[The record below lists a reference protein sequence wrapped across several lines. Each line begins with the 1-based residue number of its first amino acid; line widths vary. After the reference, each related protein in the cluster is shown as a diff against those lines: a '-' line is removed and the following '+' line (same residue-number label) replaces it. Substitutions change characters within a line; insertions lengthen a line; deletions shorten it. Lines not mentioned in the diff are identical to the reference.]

1 MSSGTPIAPTEL
13 RRFAG
18 EIWPGARAGP
28 LPRSAGSG
36 YLLRLSKHVTN
47 GGTDRR
53 VRIEHIRNFCIVAHI
68 DHGKSTLADRLL
80 ETTRTLER
88 REMREQV
95 LDSNELERERGIT
108 IKLHAIRMDYTAPD
122 GREYELNLI
131 DTPGHVDFTYEVSRS
146 LAACEGAVLVVD
158 ASQGVQAQTLSNLF
172 LAMEAGLEII
182 PVLNKIDLPG
192 AEPEKRREE
201 IIDLLGVDAEEVLTV
216 SAKEG
221 VGISQLL
228 ERIVEKVPPPEGD
241 PAAPLRALIFDSF
254 YDKYQGAV
262 PSIRVV
268 DGSIRP
274 GTMITF
280 GASDSK
286 YEVDEVGYMRL
297 GRVPQP
303 ELNPGDVGYVIAAIK
318 RVADTRVGDTVL
330 DAADQARELLPGYQD
345 VKPMVFSGL
354 YPTDPDYYEEL
365 RDALER
371 LRLNDASLHYEPE
384 TSTALGFGFRCG
396 FLGLLHMEIVQER
409 LEREFDLDLITTV
422 PNVEY
427 HVVMTDASTTIIE
440 NPSALPDRGRIERI
454 EEPYVRARIM
464 CPAEYIGNVQK
475 LVHDRRGEYVHM
487 HYLDPSRVEFLY
499 EIPLAEVVLDFYD
512 KLKGG
517 TRGYASLDWELLEY
531 RPNDLVK
538 LDMLINGDPVDAF
551 SVIIHRDKAYE
562 YGRDMATKLKELIP
576 RQMFEVAIQAAIGTK
591 IIARTTVKALK
602 KDVTAKCYG
611 GDITRKRKLLEK
623 QKEGKRRMKQ
633 VGSVEIPQEAFLA
646 VLQVG
651 D

>member
-1 MSSGTPIAPTEL
+1 MLACRYLFGLYQDT
-13 RRFAG
+13 R
-18 EIWPGARAGP
+18 GARV
-28 LPRSAGSG
+28 L
-36 YLLRLSKHVTN
+36 
-47 GGTDRR
+47 
-53 VRIEHIRNFCIVAHI
+53 IRNFCIIAHI

-80 ETTRTLER
+80 ETTHTLDK

-108 IKLHAIRMDYTAPD
+108 IKLHAIKMDYRARD
-122 GREYELNLI
+122 GQVYELNLI

-158 ASQGVQAQTLSNLF
+158 ASQGIQAQTLSNLF
-172 LAMEAGLEII
+172 LAMEAGLEIV

-192 AEPEKRREE
+192 AEPERRREE
-201 IIDLLGVDAEEVLTV
+201 LVDLLGVEPEEILSV

-221 VGISQLL
+221 IGVDELL
-228 ERIVEKVPPPEGD
+228 ERIVAKVPPPVGD

-254 YDKYQGAV
+254 YDKYQGAI

-268 DGSIRP
+268 DGKIRP
-274 GTMITF
+274 GMHVTF
-280 GASDSK
+280 AATGAE

-297 GRVPQP
+297 GRVSQP
-303 ELNPGDVGYVIAAIK
+303 ELTPGDVGYVIAGIK

-330 DAADQARELLPGYQD
+330 DADNPATDLLPGYQE

-409 LEREFDLDLITTV
+409 LEREFNLDLITTV

-427 HVVMTDASTTIIE
+427 HVVMTDGATTIIE
-440 NPSALPDRGRIERI
+440 NPSALPDRGRIDRI

-517 TRGYASLDWELLEY
+517 TRGYASLDWELLDY
-531 RPNDLVK
+531 RRNKLVK
-538 LDMLINGDPVDAF
+538 LDMLINGDPIDAF
-551 SVIIHRDKAYE
+551 SVIIHEDKAFE
-562 YGRDMATKLKELIP
+562 YGREMATKLKELIP
-576 RQMFEVAIQAAIGTK
+576 RQQFEVAIQAAIGSK
-591 IIARTTVKALK
+591 IISRTTVKAMR

-646 VLQVG
+646 VLKVG